1 MKLSSDAECC
11 HEEVIY
17 SQNLL
22 SSKLKQCFNVNVT
35 EDLFYADKGLAGCH
49 PFTRSDAICTGCDNN
64 VREQFNAIT
73 AFIDASNVY
82 GSDPVTASGLRADSW
97 RSGQPTHGE
106 LRQHSSGPAIP
117 SRKQCGFTSHSPAQD
132 PEDLVAGDVRAIE
145 QPGLASLHSLFVNEH
160 NQIVQGLKDHERLK
174 STLKTS
180 GTKEE
185 QIEADEKLY
194 QEARRLVGAEIQ
206 QVVYGEFLPLVLG
219 SENMRQYGL
228 SLEETSTYNVA
239 ANPTIRNEFAT
250 VAFRFGH
257 SLIPSIFQRPSSA
270 SVHSVHDRW
279 ALDETF
285 FKFEEFVLGSDNSGS
300 GWMDSL
306 TGAMEQA
313 SPAMDTSITP
323 LATDFLF
330 CGENC
335 QLPGGFG
342 QDLAARNIQ
351 RGRDHGLPSYSDLR

>member
-1 MKLSSDAECC
+1 M
-11 HEEVIY
+11 
-17 SQNLL
+17 
-22 SSKLKQCFNVNVT
+22 
-35 EDLFYADKGLAGCH
+35 
-49 PFTRSDAICTGCDNN
+49 
-64 VREQFNAIT
+64 
-73 AFIDASNVY
+73 
-82 GSDPVTASGLRADSW
+82 
-97 RSGQPTHGE
+97 
-106 LRQHSSGPAIP
+106 
-117 SRKQCGFTSHSPAQD
+117 
-132 PEDLVAGDVRAIE
+132 AGDVRAIE
-145 QPGLASLHSLFVNEH
+145 QPALASLHSLFVNEH
-160 NQIVQGLKDHERLK
+160 NRIVRHLTNHERLK

-180 GTKEE
+180 GTEEE
-185 QIEADEKLY
+185 QIEADEMLY

-206 QVVYGEFLPLVLG
+206 NIVYDEFLPLVLG
-219 SENMRQYGL
+219 SEVMERYGL
-228 SLEETSTYNVA
+228 GLENTANYNA
-239 ANPTIRNEFAT
+239 TANPSIRNEFAT

-300 GWMDSL
+300 GWMESL

-313 SPAMDTSITP
+313 SPSMDTSITP

-351 RGRDHGLPSYSDLR
+351 RGRDHGIPSYSDLR